1 MVSMVWLGIYALSA
15 PHYNQNRLAM
25 TMFHSHPAVIRTR
38 LSFAPGC
45 HSRLAVIRAWL
56 SFAIGQRL
64 WFERVSVITNTA
76 DYDQKQT
83 LESSCLFAYI

>member
-25 TMFHSHPAVIRTR
+25 TMFHSHPAVI
-38 LSFAPGC
+38 
-45 HSRLAVIRAWL
+45 HAWL

-64 WFERVSVITNTA
+64 SFERVSAITNTA